1 VTPTA
6 LTIGNFDG
14 VHLGHRALIE
24 RCRQHVGPSGRV
36 VALAFDPHP
45 NAIINPA
52 KPHALL
58 TTLNP
63 RRDLL
68 LASGADEVLRLEPT
82 PELLSLP
89 PHDFIHSLVS
99 TYSPTWF
106 VEGDDFH
113 FGKARAGNVHT
124 LTLLGS
130 FLNFNVDVVEPQ
142 TLHLLDHFVVKA
154 SSTLVRWLLANGR
167 AADAA
172 LVLGR
177 PYTLEGTVTQG
188 DRRGR
193 TIGFPTAQSDYSGP
207 TRIEAGTLEVTANGA
222 PSPRSAIYLS
232 STATLKLSYSGTRD
246 IPAFYIDGTRQ
257 PDGIVYSAA
266 THPTLISGPGSIYSS
281 PVTIERS
288 GPNVVVSWSNSGT
301 LQQSSDLTT
310 WTDLPDAV
318 SPLSEPASAQ
328 RKFFRLRQ

>member
-1 VTPTA
+1 MPQTA

-14 VHLGHRALIE
+14 VHLGHRALVE

-45 NAIINPA
+45 NSIINPA
-52 KPHALL
+52 KAPAPL
-58 TTLNP
+58 TTLTY

-113 FGKARAGNVHT
+113 FGKGRAGNVHT
-124 LTLLGS
+124 LSLLGS

-142 TLHLLDHFVVKA
+142 TLALSDHLVVKA

-177 PYTLEGTVTQG
+177 PYALEGTVTQG

-193 TIGFPTAQSDYSGP
+193 TIGFPTANLAPLNTPPADGVYAALAHLPDGRSLPAMLNVGSRP
-207 TRIEAGTLEVTANGA
+207 TFNGTQHRTEVHIINAPTDDHRLRGIPEYDWHLRVNLIAWLRDQVRF
-222 PSPRSAIYLS
+222 PSPQALVAQLHRDRDLALWHCTHSLNADTSRS
-232 STATLKLSYSGTRD
+232 
-246 IPAFYIDGTRQ
+246 
-257 PDGIVYSAA
+257 SALA
-266 THPTLISGPGSIYSS
+266 
-281 PVTIERS
+281 
-288 GPNVVVSWSNSGT
+288 
-301 LQQSSDLTT
+301 
-310 WTDLPDAV
+310 
-318 SPLSEPASAQ
+318 
-328 RKFFRLRQ
+328 

>member
-1 VTPTA
+1 MTPTA

-45 NAIINPA
+45 NSIINPA
-52 KPHALL
+52 KAPALL
-58 TTLNP
+58 TTLNH

-82 PELLSLP
+82 PQLLSLT

-142 TLHLLDHFVVKA
+142 TLHLHDHLVVKA

-193 TIGFPTAQSDYSGP
+193 TIGFPTANLSPLNTPPADGVYAALAQLPDGRALPAMLNVGSRP
-207 TRIEAGTLEVTANGA
+207 TFNGTQHRTEVHIIDAPTDAHRLRDLPEYDWPLRVHLLA
-222 PSPRSAIYLS
+222 WIRDQVRFPSPAHLVAQLHRDRDLARWHAGRAAQAPTTSRS
-232 STATLKLSYSGTRD
+232 
-246 IPAFYIDGTRQ
+246 PAL
-257 PDGIVYSAA
+257 A
-266 THPTLISGPGSIYSS
+266 
-281 PVTIERS
+281 
-288 GPNVVVSWSNSGT
+288 
-301 LQQSSDLTT
+301 
-310 WTDLPDAV
+310 
-318 SPLSEPASAQ
+318 
-328 RKFFRLRQ
+328 